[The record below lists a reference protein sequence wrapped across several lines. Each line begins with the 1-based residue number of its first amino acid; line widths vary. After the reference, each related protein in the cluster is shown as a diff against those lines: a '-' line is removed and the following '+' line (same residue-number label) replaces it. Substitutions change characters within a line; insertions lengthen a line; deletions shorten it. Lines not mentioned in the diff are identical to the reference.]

1 MFNVQI
7 NNHYRLK
14 DIKAIALPFGSV
26 SIVAIGDVSTATSTR
41 WLDIQSYGQLLIYH
55 SCPNSWQEG
64 NHTKE
69 DILNAEISLVGF
81 TTSLFKDL
89 TIST

>member
-7 NNHYRLK
+7 NNRYRLK

-41 WLDIQSYGQLLIYH
+41 WLDVQSYGQL
-55 SCPNSWQEG
+55 
-64 NHTKE
+64 
-69 DILNAEISLVGF
+69 
-81 TTSLFKDL
+81 
-89 TIST
+89 

>member
-1 MFNVQI
+1 MMFNVQI

-41 WLDIQSYGQLLIYH
+41 LLDIQSYGQL
-55 SCPNSWQEG
+55 
-64 NHTKE
+64 
-69 DILNAEISLVGF
+69 
-81 TTSLFKDL
+81 
-89 TIST
+89 